1 MFKIPLGFA
10 RVSLVDKRLVLCL
23 LSALLIFLGVSHAPF
38 FFLFFLIRVPGC
50 FPFVA
55 WSLYLSPLPEDNRGG
70 FNRLFFFFSF
80 FSLRKICP
88 CTFLQ
93 CEKTCLQ
100 SILFYCRR
108 TKKSYAVKLAF
119 CICKQL
125 LSDWQHEKWE
135 QSCVP
140 ETSLMQF
147 KQGQVSSFPSV
158 CVWLTACMS

>member
-38 FFLFFLIRVPGC
+38 FFFFKSGSLAAFPLWHDLYICLHCLKTTGVVLI
-50 FPFVA
+50 
-55 WSLYLSPLPEDNRGG
+55 G
-70 FNRLFFFFSF
+70 FFFFFSF

-135 QSCVP
+135 QNCVP

>member
-10 RVSLVDKRLVLCL
+10 RVSLVDKRLVLVPPVCPFNL
-23 LSALLIFLGVSHAPF
+23 LRRFTCTLF
-38 FFLFFLIRVPGC
+38 FFFLIRVPGC

-70 FNRLFFFFSF
+70 FNQLFFFFSF

-135 QSCVP
+135 QNCVP